1 MLSAN
6 QHLLESIVSRILSS
20 TLSLSA
26 VIVTTVDD
34 RVFRICV
41 LCATIVTRCFFYMKT
56 VKIKV
61 IQNFMEITFYIKT
74 YSKRTCWKKFFKF
87 KFWLFFVDIWRRIW
101 LQAMATRQQP
111 PTNQNKNIVSKI
123 ETENKMLNNIFQQ
136 VFSEKQ
142 LKQRVISIKFWITF
156 ILTVVAALNLKV
168 YFIQNWPKKW
178 KIVY

>member
-1 MLSAN
+1 MKVQYELSIYQVGNA
-6 QHLLESIVSRILSS
+6 LDI
-20 TLSLSA
+20 TCLSLW
-26 VIVTTVDD
+26 VPRPNFLFTT
-34 RVFRICV
+34 I
-41 LCATIVTRCFFYMKT
+41 LYTIITRRFFYMKT

-87 KFWLFFVDIWRRIW
+87 KFWLFFVDIWRRVR

-136 VFSEKQ
+136 VFSEK
-142 LKQRVISIKFWITF
+142 
-156 ILTVVAALNLKV
+156 
-168 YFIQNWPKKW
+168 
-178 KIVY
+178 

>member
-1 MLSAN
+1 MLKDFKSEQWGGLILFMLKSFRFGRAKGKSKNWEGPNMNCEKAN
-6 QHLLESIVSRILSS
+6 SLLKSVWRINTQS
-20 TLSLSA
+20 
-26 VIVTTVDD
+26 
-34 RVFRICV
+34 
-41 LCATIVTRCFFYMKT
+41 IVTRRFFYMKT

-87 KFWLFFVDIWRRIW
+87 KFWLFFVDIWRRIR

-142 LKQRVISIKFWITF
+142 LKQRATSIKFWITF
-156 ILTVVAALNLKV
+156 IINIFL
-168 YFIQNWPKKW
+168 
-178 KIVY
+178 

>member
-1 MLSAN
+1 MLW
-6 QHLLESIVSRILSS
+6 ILQGIFFQVYS
-20 TLSLSA
+20 
-26 VIVTTVDD
+26 
-34 RVFRICV
+34 
-41 LCATIVTRCFFYMKT
+41 IVTRRFFHMKT

-87 KFWLFFVDIWRRIW
+87 KFWLFFVDIWRRIR

-156 ILTVVAALNLKV
+156 IINVFL
-168 YFIQNWPKKW
+168 
-178 KIVY
+178 